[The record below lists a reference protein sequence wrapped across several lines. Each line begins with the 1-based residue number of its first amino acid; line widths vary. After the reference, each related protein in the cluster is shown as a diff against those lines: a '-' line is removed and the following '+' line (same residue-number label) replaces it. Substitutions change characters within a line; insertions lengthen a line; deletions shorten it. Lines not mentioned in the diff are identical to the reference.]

1 MKNKIIAVIFI
12 FVLSL
17 TSIHQIHAQDVWTV
31 GPMLHINFGDQKVK
45 ASFSVEAAYWNL
57 YFIPYS
63 IDFGLEFEKQKIR
76 IYSEFQT
83 GIVVLGGSI
92 GPVLEFNTKEQN
104 FKGGVQAS
112 VWANYVLGV
121 NLRYRKIGGKEYFAP
136 GIYGKLPVFFYD
148 KDDPDG
154 KNHENRENDS
164 SVIDDILD
172 IIF

>member
-1 MKNKIIAVIFI
+1 MQ
-12 FVLSL
+12 
-17 TSIHQIHAQDVWTV
+17 QINAQDVWTV

-45 ASFSVEAAYWNL
+45 ASFSVEAAYWNV

-63 IDFGLEFEKQKIR
+63 LDAGIEFEKQKIR

-148 KDDPDG
+148 KDKPDEEE
-154 KNHENRENDS
+154 NENRENDS
-164 SVIDDILD
+164 SSIDDILD

>member
-1 MKNKIIAVIFI
+1 MKKKIIAVLFF
-12 FVLSL
+12 FVSSL
-17 TSIHQIHAQDVWTV
+17 ISNQQIHAQDVWTV

-45 ASFSVEAAYWNL
+45 ASFSVEAAYWNF

-63 IDFGLEFEKQKIR
+63 VDFGLEFEKQKIR

-104 FKGGVQAS
+104 FIGGIQAS
-112 VWANYVLGV
+112 VWANYVLGI
-121 NLRYRKIGGKEYFAP
+121 NLRYRKIGGKEYLAP
-136 GIYGKLPVFFYD
+136 GIYGKLPVFFFD
-148 KDDPDG
+148 KNDPDW
-154 KNHENRENDS
+154 ENRENNS
-164 SVIDDILD
+164 SAIDDILD